1 MKRYA
6 LLFVLPIVFAV
17 ILPSIAPAQDK
28 DQELEGARAL
38 FKELKELRAKGN
50 KYMKEI
56 NDLNTKMS
64 QASPEALEELKSQHL
79 LRERAMERL
88 NVELKE
94 KSKNLFDLLSNLILK
109 DPSSAELREMRY
121 ESAFTVERFDVA
133 LEDIQKVPK
142 KEKDYDFLMIWS
154 QCLANLYRFKEA
166 AGRYEE
172 ALKLESSPYVRF
184 LLADCHFNAHQFTRS
199 TEVFSALAEE
209 APPEEKQQF
218 IMAGRQ
224 AAEYVKLWEREQVI
238 REQEAEKDKN
248 PLVVLALDKGRVK
261 LELFEDQAPNT
272 VANFISLVEQ
282 GFYDG
287 LAFHRVI
294 RRFMAQAGD
303 PEGTGR
309 GGPGYTIADECRQ
322 PNARKHFVGSLSMA
336 NTGQPDS
343 NGSQFFLTL
352 IVTYWLNGKHT
363 VFGRILEG
371 QDVVNRIEQGDKIIS
386 AKVLR
391 KRDHEY
397 KVIKK

>member
-1 MKRYA
+1 MKRHQ

-17 ILPSIAPAQDK
+17 MLPSLAPAQDR

-38 FKELKELRAKGN
+38 FKELKELRAKMDE
-50 KYMKEI
+50 YMKEVT
-56 NDLNTKMS
+56 DLNTKMN
-64 QASPEALEELKSQHL
+64 QASPEELEELKSQRL

-88 NVELKE
+88 SVELKE
-94 KSKNLFDLLSNLILK
+94 KSKNLFDRLSNMIIK
-109 DPSSAELREMRY
+109 DPSSVELRELRY
-121 ESAFTVERFDVA
+121 EAAFTLERYDVA

-142 KEKDYDFLMIWS
+142 KEKDHDFLMIWS
-154 QCLANLYRFKEA
+154 QSLASLYRFEEA
-166 AGRYEE
+166 AERYKE

-184 LLADCHFNAHQFTRS
+184 LLADCYFNAHQFTKA
-199 TEVFSALAEE
+199 TEEFAALAED

-224 AAEYVKLWEREQVI
+224 AAEYVKLWEQERYI
-238 REQEAEKDKN
+238 REQEVEKDDN

-352 IVTYWLNGKHT
+352 IVTYWLNNKHT